1 METGI
6 FILAAIAAG
15 LALFCGIQ
23 LTALNRRL
31 AKLEAQDFDKKLT
44 VLQTTLAEQD
54 RQSRQEIVDGAQN
67 AVRLV
72 GEMLSANQQTA
83 FQAESQ
89 KLDAMNHSVL
99 QQQAAQREMLQSL
112 SALLSSNQQQ
122 ISELQS
128 RKFSEISQLLS
139 AKQNTLNTAM
149 ANQFSVLENRLK
161 TFETGNEQKLENMR
175 QTIEKQLTAIQ
186 QDNNRRLDEMRQTVD
201 EKLQKTLEDKM
212 TQSFQLV
219 NDRLEQVYKG
229 LGEMQTLAVGV
240 GDLKKV
246 LSNVKARGI
255 VGEIQLGAILEEILS
270 PEQYATNVATVP
282 GSKNVVEFAIRLPGD
297 DDQPVWLPIDSK
309 FPADAYANLQDA
321 YDSGNQEAVTQ
332 AVNVLSQRIRSFAKD
347 IHDKYIEPPYTTD
360 FAILFLPFEGLYAEV
375 VNRGLVETLQRDYR
389 INIAGPSTM
398 AALLNSLQMG
408 FRTLAI
414 QKRSS
419 EVWTI
424 LGAVK
429 TEFDKFHD
437 VLAMTQQRL
446 NQANNELDKLVGTR
460 TRMIQRKL
468 KAVDKLDPTQSA
480 QLLEANTE
488 DDNPV
493 EA

>member
-128 RKFSEISQLLS
+128 RKFSEISQSLS
-139 AKQNTLNTAM
+139 EKQNTLNTAM

-375 VNRGLVETLQRDYR
+375 VKRGLVETLQRDYR

>member
-44 VLQTTLAEQD
+44 VLQTTLTEQD

-128 RKFSEISQLLS
+128 RKFSEISQSLS
-139 AKQNTLNTAM
+139 EKQNTLNTAM

-375 VNRGLVETLQRDYR
+375 VKRGLVETLQRDYR

>member
-6 FILAAIAAG
+6 LILAAVIVV
-15 LALFCGIQ
+15 LMVVIVVQ
-23 LTALNRRL
+23 LIGMNRRL
-31 AKLEAQDFDKKLT
+31 SQLEAQDIEKKLT
-44 VLQTTLAEQD
+44 ALQTTLAEQD
-54 RQSRQEIVDGAQN
+54 RQSRQEIVDAAQN

-89 KLDAMNHSVL
+89 KLDAMNQSVL

-128 RKFSEISQLLS
+128 RKFSEISQSLS
-139 AKQNTLNTAM
+139 EKQNTLNTAM

-161 TFETGNEQKLENMR
+161 TFESGNEQKLENMR

-282 GSKNVVEFAIRLPGD
+282 GSKNVVEFAIKLPGEE
-297 DDQPVWLPIDSK
+297 DQPVWLPIDSK

-321 YDSGNQEAVTQ
+321 YDSGSQEAVTQ
-332 AVNVLSQRIRSFAKD
+332 AVNVLSQRIRSFAKE
-347 IHDKYIEPPYTTD
+347 IHDNYIEPPYTTD

-419 EVWTI
+419 EVWTV

-446 NQANNELDKLVGTR
+446 DQANKELDKLVGTR

-468 KAVDKLDPTQSA
+468 KAVDKLDPAQSA
-480 QLLEANTE
+480 QLLEVNAE
-488 DDNPV
+488 DDIPV

>member
-44 VLQTTLAEQD
+44 VLQTTLTEQD

-128 RKFSEISQLLS
+128 RKFSEISQSLS
-139 AKQNTLNTAM
+139 EKQNTLNTAM

-219 NDRLEQVYKG
+219 NDRLEQVYKR

-375 VNRGLVETLQRDYR
+375 VKRGLVETLQRDYR